1 MFHLSYP
8 PFCAALNEVV
18 LLAVSW
24 SEAKDTNDSEISD
37 KGKKVTKGQHH
48 HAGRHYFSQSF
59 DNHQ

>member
-1 MFHLSYP
+1 MFHLSYL
-8 PFCAALNEVV
+8 PFCAALNEV

-48 HAGRHYFSQSF
+48 QLHSLMTSEQLDS
-59 DNHQ
+59 